1 MTFDDASAALSA
13 AANAPE
19 PGSAPAPETS
29 TPAPVTPE
37 VDAGT
42 TETPDSFTN
51 IDPNSLPPEL
61 QTQYRNMQ
69 ADYTRKAQEIAETRK
84 AFEGLDPEQA
94 RQSVD
99 FVHALETDPQFVLT
113 VHGQLTEALTA
124 AGYTPEQAAQ
134 VAADTI
140 TESAPS
146 LGADEN
152 EEYVDPAISGLSKEL
167 NELKAWKEQQEAER
181 YEQNLASN
189 LQRQEMGIRAADPS
203 LTEPE
208 IDRIY
213 ELAFAHGG
221 NLEAAHKAYADWKS
235 DIVGS
240 YVNAKSQA
248 PQMTTP
254 DSTGFSTDS
263 PPRFAS
269 LDEADK
275 AARQHLAQILAGS

>member
-51 IDPNSLPPEL
+51 IDPNLLPPEL
-61 QTQYRNMQ
+61 QAQYRNMQ
-69 ADYTRKAQEIAETRK
+69 ADFTRKSQEIAETRK
-84 AFEGLDPEQA
+84 AFDGLDPERA
-94 RQSVD
+94 RQSVE
-99 FVHALETDPQFVLT
+99 FINALETDPNFVLS
-113 VHGQLTEALTA
+113 VHGQLTEALQA
-124 AGYTPEQAAQ
+124 AGYSPEQAAQ
-134 VAADTI
+134 VAAETI
-140 TESAPS
+140 TEEAPS
-146 LGADEN
+146 LGADED
-152 EEYVDPAISGLSKEL
+152 YVDPAISGLSAEL

-181 YEQNLASN
+181 YEQNLASH
-189 LQRQEMGIRAADPS
+189 LQRQEMGIRAADPTLS
-203 LTEPE
+203 EPE

-221 NLEAAHKAYADWKS
+221 NLEAAHKSYSAWKS
-235 DIVGS
+235 DVVGA
-240 YVNAKSQA
+240 YVNAKSTQA
-248 PQMTTP
+248 SGAGVP
-254 DSTGFSTDS
+254 DSTGFSNDT

-275 AARQHLAQILAGS
+275 AAKQHLANILAGS